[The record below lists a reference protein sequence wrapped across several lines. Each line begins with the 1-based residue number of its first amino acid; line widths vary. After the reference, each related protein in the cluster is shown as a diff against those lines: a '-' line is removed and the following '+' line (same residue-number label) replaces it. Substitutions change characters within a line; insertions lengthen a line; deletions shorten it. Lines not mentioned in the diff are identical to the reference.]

1 MAENKTHTKRRKGC
15 TSSSTHHIRFDQEG
29 GGDDNAALA
38 DMPSLLSNDAPSPS
52 FSSSVVSTSDNNPP
66 PARKNK
72 NKQKRKRH
80 PSTATQKGDDDS
92 SSAITTSCA
101 KIFNGLIVA
110 ISTLESK
117 HNKGPTTTD
126 NDNGSNDL
134 YQNYKTLKQVLQTMG
149 ATISPQVHKRVHYL
163 LSTDSAVQHLTQRV
177 RQALK
182 RNVDVVDVAWVKE
195 CREQNTRLNVEKYS
209 RNELANCLM
218 MEKEKPRGEKV
229 LPANNEGKKGAANDK
244 KVDEGECS
252 DNAPEEDN
260 GVGWSTPVQ
269 LDCCCV
275 CHENGDDD
283 CPWCSDCNLTLARRK
298 KNNMN

>member
-1 MAENKTHTKRRKGC
+1 MDENKTHTKRRKGC

-29 GGDDNAALA
+29 GDDNAAVA
-38 DMPSLLSNDAPSPS
+38 DIMPSLLSNDAPSP
-52 FSSSVVSTSDNNPP
+52 FSSSVSTSDNP

-72 NKQKRKRH
+72 NKQKRKH
-80 PSTATQKGDDDS
+80 PSTTTTQKGDESTATS
-92 SSAITTSCA
+92 SCD
-101 KIFNGLIVA
+101 KIFNGLTVA

-117 HNKGPTTTD
+117 HNKGPTTD
-126 NDNGSNDL
+126 NDDGDDL

-149 ATISPQVHKRVHYL
+149 ATISPQVHKRVNYL

-195 CREQNTRLNVEKYS
+195 CREQNTRVNVEKYYC
-209 RNELANCLM
+209 NELANCLM
-218 MEKEKPRGEKV
+218 MEKEKQKGEKV
-229 LPANNEGKKGAANDK
+229 TTNEGKGAASGND

-252 DNAPEEDN
+252 DDAPEEDN
-260 GVGWSTPVQ
+260 GIGWSTPVQ

-275 CHENGDDD
+275 CHENGDDN
-283 CPWCSDCNLTLARRK
+283 CPWCSDCNLTLARLK